1 MSLTPAAVETS
12 HASGRVRSRARARAS
27 WLIVGCYL
35 LGALVLTWRLW
46 ADPASRAQAGDTED
60 VDLFSWFLRYAAT
73 AVAHGHLPAL
83 VTTAMNAPQGINLMG
98 NTSFLLPGMLL
109 TPVTLLAGP
118 QISLTIVL
126 TLGFAGSAASL
137 FWVLRRWGASLA
149 AAGLGGALYGFSTA
163 LLDSGVGH
171 YHIQFAVLPPLIIDA
186 ALRIVTGR
194 GNPVRTGVW
203 LGLLS
208 AAQLFTGEELLA
220 QTTVAG
226 LVLVTALAASQPRAV
241 RARARDAALGLAI
254 GAGTALLVCGRALW
268 VQFRGPLSAHGG
280 WEPLSDYNYSSHLGD
295 FVTPPAGLLFHTQA
309 SAAAA
314 ATRGP
319 NFLGEYLAYLGWP
332 LLVVLVVA
340 AVRFWRD
347 PRVRAAALT
356 WAVLEVLSLG
366 GESRTYLGV
375 HFPGGLLPWHWVQ
388 GVPPLS
394 AILPDRFAVLA
405 DGAAAAVLAFSL
417 DRARSAVPDR
427 SGWPRRSLPVVIAVL
442 ALLPQIPLPMQA
454 SAVPPVPAGWQA
466 AFARLR
472 LAPDARVLV
481 VPVPFSHQP
490 EVLRWQADTGEPG
503 SLLGG
508 WFVGPNQAGRA
519 SVQYWGPPR
528 ITSFFVYLDALWAG
542 SSIARAPSAAQVRA
556 DLADLRPDAVVAV
569 TSPGSPLE
577 RYLTRLFGQPALQ
590 AGRVLAW
597 RAACECTA
605 GSPRGSGQ
613 GRTT

>member
-12 HASGRVRSRARARAS
+12 HASERVRSRVRARAS

-60 VDLFSWFLRYAAT
+60 VDLFSWFMRYAAT

-83 VTTAMNAPQGINLMG
+83 VTTAMNAPRGINLMG

-118 QISLTIVL
+118 QVSLTIAL

-137 FWVLRRWGASLA
+137 FWVLRRWGASRA
-149 AAGLGGALYGFSTA
+149 AAGLGGALYGFSAA
-163 LLDSGVGH
+163 LLDSGIGH

-194 GNPVRTGVW
+194 GSPVRTGVW

-226 LVLVTALAASQPRAV
+226 LVLVMALAASHPLAV

-254 GAGTALLVCGRALW
+254 GAGIALLVCGRALW
-268 VQFRGPLSAHGG
+268 VQFRGPLSAHGS

-295 FVTPPAGLLFHTQA
+295 FVTPPGGLLFHTQA

-332 LLVVLVVA
+332 LLVVLLVA

-347 PRVRAAALT
+347 PRVRAAAVT
-356 WAVLEVLSLG
+356 WAVLEVFSLG

-375 HFPGGLLPWHWVQ
+375 HFPGGLLPWHWLQ

-394 AILPDRFAVLA
+394 PILPDRFAVLA
-405 DGAAAAVLAFSL
+405 AGAAAAVLAFSL
-417 DRARSAVPDR
+417 DQARSAVPDR
-427 SGWPRRSLPVVIAVL
+427 SGWPRRSLPIAIAVL
-442 ALLPQIPLPMQA
+442 ALLPQTPLPMQA
-454 SAVPPVPAGWQA
+454 GAVPPVPAGWQA

-503 SLLGG
+503 SLMGG
-508 WFVGPNQAGRA
+508 WFVGPNQAGHA
-519 SVQYWGPPR
+519 SVQYWGPPS
-528 ITSFFVYLDALWAG
+528 ITSFFVYLDALWDG
-542 SSIARAPSAAQVRA
+542 SSLAGAPSRAQISA

-597 RAACECTA
+597 R
-605 GSPRGSGQ
+605 GQ
-613 GRTT
+613 ASRSLPG

>member
-149 AAGLGGALYGFSTA
+149 AAGLGGALYGFSAA

-220 QTTVAG
+220 QTSVAA
-226 LVLVTALAASQPRAV
+226 LVLVAALAASHPRAV

-254 GAGTALLVCGRALW
+254 SG
-268 VQFRGPLSAHGG
+268 SA
-280 WEPLSDYNYSSHLGD
+280 
-295 FVTPPAGLLFHTQA
+295 
-309 SAAAA
+309 
-314 ATRGP
+314 
-319 NFLGEYLAYLGWP
+319 
-332 LLVVLVVA
+332 
-340 AVRFWRD
+340 
-347 PRVRAAALT
+347 
-356 WAVLEVLSLG
+356 
-366 GESRTYLGV
+366 
-375 HFPGGLLPWHWVQ
+375 
-388 GVPPLS
+388 
-394 AILPDRFAVLA
+394 
-405 DGAAAAVLAFSL
+405 
-417 DRARSAVPDR
+417 
-427 SGWPRRSLPVVIAVL
+427 
-442 ALLPQIPLPMQA
+442 PQ
-454 SAVPPVPAGWQA
+454 
-466 AFARLR
+466 R
-472 LAPDARVLV
+472 
-481 VPVPFSHQP
+481 
-490 EVLRWQADTGEPG
+490 
-503 SLLGG
+503 
-508 WFVGPNQAGRA
+508 
-519 SVQYWGPPR
+519 
-528 ITSFFVYLDALWAG
+528 
-542 SSIARAPSAAQVRA
+542 
-556 DLADLRPDAVVAV
+556 
-569 TSPGSPLE
+569 
-577 RYLTRLFGQPALQ
+577 
-590 AGRVLAW
+590 
-597 RAACECTA
+597 
-605 GSPRGSGQ
+605 
-613 GRTT
+613 